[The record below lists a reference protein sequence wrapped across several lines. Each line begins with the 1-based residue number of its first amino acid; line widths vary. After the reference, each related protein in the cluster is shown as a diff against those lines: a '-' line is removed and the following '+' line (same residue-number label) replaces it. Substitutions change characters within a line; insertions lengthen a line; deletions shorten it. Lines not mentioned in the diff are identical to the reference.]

1 MSQRNPSRERL
12 DCGRTLHVMGRD
24 RVTFPTETEAVTSF
38 WFDEEAL
45 KGDEVGIGEGTIT
58 EA

>member
-1 MSQRNPSRERL
+1 
-12 DCGRTLHVMGRD
+12 MGRD